1 MNIIMMGPK
10 GAGKTSVGIALA
22 EILGRPWVD
31 TDRIIEELDGK
42 GRSCREIFSVDGEQ
56 AFRVLERRAAQQ
68 ASELAYHVVITG
80 GDLMMNPD
88 SRKPLRF
95 GGVPILLKARPAV
108 LWARATQGGIPPAF
122 SGEDGEIRFYQQ
134 CAHRLEV

>member
-68 ASELAYHVVITG
+68 ASEYVSFFTPSILIITFF
-80 GDLMMNPD
+80 LF
-88 SRKPLRF
+88 R
-95 GGVPILLKARPAV
+95 
-108 LWARATQGGIPPAF
+108 
-122 SGEDGEIRFYQQ
+122 
-134 CAHRLEV
+134 